1 MCIIFL
7 NVMLNNEVDA
17 SPAARGKKDVQDTA
31 DAISMHNEDVKISN
45 QDVANGINVFTN
57 DPDQGLL
64 AYEESRG
71 AGTVKQQ

>member
-1 MCIIFL
+1 
-7 NVMLNNEVDA
+7 MLNNEVDA

-31 DAISMHNEDVKISN
+31 DAISMHNEDVKISY

-57 DPDQGLL
+57 YPDQGLL